1 MTHPTARIS
10 DVALITGNKVHMQ
23 VVDGLAGRF
32 ADVYSDVVAVRPML
46 FLDLALGRFE
56 CCDQR
61 LLLLLGCIKP
71 ARDVSARD
79 QQCVAGADRVAVP
92 QADDELGLVEKEL
105 RVRAAE
111 GAVGFHGQILSAK
124 TSGSAPGGISYRNSG

>member
-1 MTHPTARIS
+1 MNVQVGNRLASRFPT
-10 DVALITGNKVHMQ
+10 VA
-23 VVDGLAGRF
+23 
-32 ADVYSDVVAVRPML
+32 SDVVAVRFMI
-46 FLDLALGRFE
+46 FFDLALGYFK

-92 QADDELGLVEKEL
+92 PADDELGLVEKEL
-105 RVRAAE
+105 LVGGAE
-111 GAVGFHGQILSAK
+111 GAAGFHGQILSAR
-124 TSGSAPGGISYRNSG
+124 TRGSAPGGISYRNSGSDSRN